1 MTDFNSIDPSEIKE
15 GVLLNDEQSN
25 YIARVIKDSLSLL
38 SSFQKSVD
46 DELSTGN
53 TNPSV
58 ESAQKYFSKL
68 ESDLKYC
75 VTIIRKD
82 HVL

>member
-1 MTDFNSIDPSEIKE
+1 MVDFESIDPTEIKE
-15 GVLLNDEQSN
+15 GVLLNEDQTT
-25 YIARVIKDSLSLL
+25 YIATVIKDSLSLL
-38 SSFQKSVD
+38 NSFQQSVNA
-46 DELSTGN
+46 EVSGGN
-53 TNPSV
+53 TSPSLQ
-58 ESAQKYFSKL
+58 SAQKYFLKL